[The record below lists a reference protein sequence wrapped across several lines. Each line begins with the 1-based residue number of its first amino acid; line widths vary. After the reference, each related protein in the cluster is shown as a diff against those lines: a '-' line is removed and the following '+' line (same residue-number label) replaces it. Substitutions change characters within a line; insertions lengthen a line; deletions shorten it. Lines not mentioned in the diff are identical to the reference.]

1 MGRAARKKKS
11 GRKEPVQQTPTKAV
25 PNWPLLG
32 IAFIGMGLAAYL
44 TASAWSGQAVA
55 GCTAGSACDVVL
67 SSRWSKLFGLPTAFW
82 GFLAYTSL
90 AGIAWIKRSDIHW
103 KIAWVVSLFGVLYS
117 IYLTSISFTELKAT
131 CPYCLTSLVLMIA
144 LLGTVIYQRPSNLPG
159 FSWRPWLFQTVSGG
173 LILMMALHLH
183 YAGIWGKTGESA
195 DPKVRALAEHLV
207 KTDAKFYGA
216 SWCPH
221 CTEQKEMFGASA
233 SRLPYI
239 ECSPQGRGGAEA
251 TICQVM
257 QIQSYPTWIINGRR
271 YVGILTLEELA
282 RYSEFKGGVP

>member
-1 MGRAARKKKS
+1 MGRAAKKKKS
-11 GRKEPVQQTPTKAV
+11 SRRELVQQIPTKAV

-32 IAFIGMGLAAYL
+32 LAFIGMGLAAYL

-82 GFLAYTSL
+82 GFLVYTSL

-103 KIAWVVSLFGVLYS
+103 KTAWVVSLFGVLYS
-117 IYLTSISFTELKAT
+117 IYLTSISFTELKAA
-131 CPYCLTSLVLMIA
+131 CPYCLTSLGLM
-144 LLGTVIYQRPSNLPG
+144 TVILATIGYQWPRDLAK
-159 FSWRPWLFQTVSGG
+159 FSWRSWLFRTVSGV
-173 LILMMALHLH
+173 LILVVTLHLH
-183 YAGIWGKTGESA
+183 YTGIWGKTEGPE

-221 CTEQKEMFGASA
+221 CTEQKETFGASA

-239 ECSPQGRGGAEA
+239 ECSPQGRGGPEA
-251 TICQVM
+251 TICHVM
-257 QIQSYPTWIINGRR
+257 KIQSYPTWIINGRR
-271 YVGILTLEELA
+271 YMGILTLEDLT
-282 RYSEFKGGVP
+282 RYSGFKGGIP